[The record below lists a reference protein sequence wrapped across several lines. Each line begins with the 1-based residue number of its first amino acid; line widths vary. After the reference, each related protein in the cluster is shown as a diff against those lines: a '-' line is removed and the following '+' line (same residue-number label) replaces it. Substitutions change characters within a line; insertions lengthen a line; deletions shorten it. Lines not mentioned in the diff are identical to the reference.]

1 MKKQENLTLVKGN
14 TIPKTTK
21 SNIIFPRS
29 KHAIHHYYLFNH
41 HRIDN
46 HSP

>member
-21 SNIIFPRS
+21 SNIIFLDPNMPYT
-29 KHAIHHYYLFNH
+29 IVIYL
-41 HRIDN
+41 ITIG
-46 HSP
+46 